1 MRSESYGPYHM
12 DQIIWTVSYG
22 PDHTGHII
30 WTICEN
36 LFLFSFHIW
45 HFQHSHVDLIRMHDN
60 FVRHFHR
67 HRISHSSHCMPTL
80 SQIYHDWK
88 LFCCHRM
95 YENSVYYVLCSHI
108 KDWFHMHPG
117 HFNSFQIFGHKI
129 LYSEQSGQTRPWSDQ
144 TGRGRW
150 KIFSSM
156 SVSRM
161 NLYEKINENQP

>member
-1 MRSESYGPYHM
+1 MNHM
-12 DQIIWTVSYG
+12 S
-22 PDHTGHII
+22 HM
-30 WTICEN
+30 ICKN

-108 KDWFHMHPG
+108 KDLFRMHPG
-117 HFNSFQIFGHKI
+117 HFNSFRRIWPEGG
-129 LYSEQSGQTRPWSDQ
+129 ETRP
-144 TGRGRW
+144 
-150 KIFSSM
+150 SSPDSEM
-156 SVSRM
+156 NKLTKTCLNSVALFHTVP
-161 NLYEKINENQP
+161 NWFINGMPNWFVVNGTSFVKTLI